1 MVFEEEGDD
10 EHPRADPP
18 LPPEDRLWRHPSE
31 LADGTPPPG
40 AWPSLDARPA
50 PRRSLAVAAL
60 AGACL
65 AGAAMAVGVMWLAG
79 PTRVVTRSAEP
90 VGARP
95 MTTAVFAAGVV
106 PTEKLAA
113 RLAPSLVH
121 IEVSRG
127 NQWTSGTGI
136 VIDDAGTV
144 AVATPVTVGAD
155 VIMATDHEGNR
166 LRATPAGA
174 DDATGITILRV
185 TDTGGVPVAAS
196 PTTAK
201 AGQAVVVI
209 GAASVGPD
217 GATDQRVVTAS
228 VSAVDLR
235 TDVDPIVLHDAV
247 QLDRAVPDDAEGGLV
262 VTADG
267 ALIGVVLAGS
277 GTEDLA
283 VVVPAGEAL
292 AAAKVLR
299 DNGEVRRA
307 WLGVRATDLTPSAA
321 SLMSVKGGALLTA
334 VEAGS
339 PAAAAGLRKGD
350 VITQVDDQPIGDAS
364 DLVVALRAWSPGE
377 RVDVEWQ
384 RGTAVSRTGVTLG
397 G

>member
-1 MVFEEEGDD
+1 
-10 EHPRADPP
+10 
-18 LPPEDRLWRHPSE
+18 
-31 LADGTPPPG
+31 
-40 AWPSLDARPA
+40 
-50 PRRSLAVAAL
+50 
-60 AGACL
+60 
-65 AGAAMAVGVMWLAG
+65 
-79 PTRVVTRSAEP
+79 
-90 VGARP
+90 
-95 MTTAVFAAGVV
+95 
-106 PTEKLAA
+106 
-113 RLAPSLVH
+113 
-121 IEVSRG
+121 
-127 NQWTSGTGI
+127 
-136 VIDDAGTV
+136 
-144 AVATPVTVGAD
+144 
-155 VIMATDHEGNR
+155 MATDHEGNR